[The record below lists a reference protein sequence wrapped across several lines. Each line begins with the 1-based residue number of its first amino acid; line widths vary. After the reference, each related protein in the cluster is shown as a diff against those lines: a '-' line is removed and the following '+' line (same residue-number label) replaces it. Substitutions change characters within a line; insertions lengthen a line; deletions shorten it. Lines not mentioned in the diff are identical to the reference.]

1 MGGFTYETRK
11 KLTEQRILEAKA
23 AGKDLTGMEKK
34 LLPDPYYSVKTEPLQ
49 WMTSLLE
56 NGEAGTLSE
65 IYKRE
70 LPGLVRV
77 CVPEGQEE
85 EFYYALDQMNQFQ
98 MTAGWYR
105 RSLRTKEYIPFV
117 RQSVSLYG
125 GRIPSLNFI
134 RPVWQRSRRGR
145 RIRRSMTMP
154 GRKAGPMPGYWRPRS
169 TWEGRR
175 RSVQFG
181 RSCTEKIIRQC

>member
-77 CVPEGQEE
+77 CCP
-85 EFYYALDQMNQFQ
+85 
-98 MTAGWYR
+98 
-105 RSLRTKEYIPFV
+105 
-117 RQSVSLYG
+117 G
-125 GRIPSLNFI
+125 G
-134 RPVWQRSRRGR
+134 
-145 RIRRSMTMP
+145 P
-154 GRKAGPMPGYWRPRS
+154 GRGVLLCPGPDEPVPDD
-169 TWEGRR
+169 GRM
-175 RSVQFG
+175 VQKESADKRIYSLCPAECESFMG
-181 RSCTEKIIRQC
+181 VFPA

>member
-11 KLTEQRILEAKA
+11 KLTEQRILEAKE

-49 WMTSLLE
+49 WMTRVLE

-85 EFYYALDQMNQFQ
+85 EFY
-98 MTAGWYR
+98 
-105 RSLRTKEYIPFV
+105 
-117 RQSVSLYG
+117 
-125 GRIPSLNFI
+125 
-134 RPVWQRSRRGR
+134 
-145 RIRRSMTMP
+145 
-154 GRKAGPMPGYWRPRS
+154 
-169 TWEGRR
+169 
-175 RSVQFG
+175 
-181 RSCTEKIIRQC
+181 

>member
-11 KLTEQRILEAKA
+11 KLTEQRILEAKE

-49 WMTSLLE
+49 WMTRVLE

-117 RQSVSLYG
+117 RQSVSLLWAYSQLKFYKA
-125 GRIPSLNFI
+125 SL
-134 RPVWQRSRRGR
+134 
-145 RIRRSMTMP
+145 
-154 GRKAGPMPGYWRPRS
+154 A
-169 TWEGRR
+169 
-175 RSVQFG
+175 
-181 RSCTEKIIRQC
+181 

>member
-65 IYKRE
+65 FIRGSCQ
-70 LPGLVRV
+70 GLVRV
-77 CVPEGQEE
+77 CVPESQEE

-105 RSLRTKEYIPFV
+105 GSLRTKEYIPFV
-117 RQSVSLYG
+117 RQECESFMGVF
-125 GRIPSLNFI
+125 P
-134 RPVWQRSRRGR
+134 
-145 RIRRSMTMP
+145 
-154 GRKAGPMPGYWRPRS
+154 A
-169 TWEGRR
+169 
-175 RSVQFG
+175 
-181 RSCTEKIIRQC
+181 

>member
-98 MTAGWYR
+98 MTEGVCGQKNIFPLSGRVWVFY
-105 RSLRTKEYIPFV
+105 
-117 RQSVSLYG
+117 

-134 RPVWQRSRRGR
+134 RPVWQRS
-145 RIRRSMTMP
+145 
-154 GRKAGPMPGYWRPRS
+154 
-169 TWEGRR
+169 
-175 RSVQFG
+175 
-181 RSCTEKIIRQC
+181 

>member
-117 RQSVSLYG
+117 RQSVGLLWAYSQLKFYKASLAEILTGKTDPEIYDHARTESWPYAG
-125 GRIPSLNFI
+125 ILAAQIDLGREETVRAVRSL
-134 RPVWQRSRRGR
+134 W
-145 RIRRSMTMP
+145 
-154 GRKAGPMPGYWRPRS
+154 
-169 TWEGRR
+169 
-175 RSVQFG
+175 FG
-181 RSCTEKIIRQC
+181 IWD

>member
-105 RSLRTKEYIPFV
+105 RSLRTK
-117 RQSVSLYG
+117 
-125 GRIPSLNFI
+125 
-134 RPVWQRSRRGR
+134 
-145 RIRRSMTMP
+145 
-154 GRKAGPMPGYWRPRS
+154 RKAGPMPGYWRPRS

-175 RSVQFG
+175 WSVQSG

>member
-23 AGKDLTGMEKK
+23 AGKDLNGMEQK

-56 NGEAGTLSE
+56 NGEAGPLSE

-77 CVPEGQEE
+77 CVPEGLEE
-85 EFYYALDQMNQFQ
+85 EFYYCL
-98 MTAGWYR
+98 
-105 RSLRTKEYIPFV
+105 
-117 RQSVSLYG
+117 LYT
-125 GRIPSLNFI
+125 
-134 RPVWQRSRRGR
+134 SRC
-145 RIRRSMTMP
+145 
-154 GRKAGPMPGYWRPRS
+154 
-169 TWEGRR
+169 
-175 RSVQFG
+175 V
-181 RSCTEKIIRQC
+181 

>member
-98 MTAGWYR
+98 MTAGWY
-105 RSLRTKEYIPFV
+105 
-117 RQSVSLYG
+117 
-125 GRIPSLNFI
+125 
-134 RPVWQRSRRGR
+134 
-145 RIRRSMTMP
+145 
-154 GRKAGPMPGYWRPRS
+154 
-169 TWEGRR
+169 
-175 RSVQFG
+175 
-181 RSCTEKIIRQC
+181 

>member
-1 MGGFTYETRK
+1 
-11 KLTEQRILEAKA
+11 
-23 AGKDLTGMEKK
+23 MEKK

-98 MTAGWYR
+98 MTADG
-105 RSLRTKEYIPFV
+105 TEGA
-117 RQSVSLYG
+117 YG
-125 GRIPSLNFI
+125 QKNIFPLSGR
-134 RPVWQRSRRGR
+134 
-145 RIRRSMTMP
+145 
-154 GRKAGPMPGYWRPRS
+154 A
-169 TWEGRR
+169 
-175 RSVQFG
+175 
-181 RSCTEKIIRQC
+181 

>member
-11 KLTEQRILEAKA
+11 KLTEQRILEAKE

-49 WMTSLLE
+49 WMTLC
-56 NGEAGTLSE
+56 E

-117 RQSVSLYG
+117 RQSVSLLWAY
-125 GRIPSLNFI
+125 SQLKF
-134 RPVWQRSRRGR
+134 
-145 RIRRSMTMP
+145 
-154 GRKAGPMPGYWRPRS
+154 Y
-169 TWEGRR
+169 
-175 RSVQFG
+175 
-181 RSCTEKIIRQC
+181 